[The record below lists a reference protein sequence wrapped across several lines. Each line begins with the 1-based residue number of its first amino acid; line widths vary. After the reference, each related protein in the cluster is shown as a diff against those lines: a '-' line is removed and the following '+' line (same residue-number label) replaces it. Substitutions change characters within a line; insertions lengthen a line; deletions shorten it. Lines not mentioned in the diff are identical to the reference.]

1 MSDYLTVHYDYSPAE
16 HVQALEETP
25 YRRWLKKWWVPGS
38 IALIAGGRIST
49 HSMVDDHTGC
59 RI

>member
-1 MSDYLTVHYDYSPAE
+1 L
-16 HVQALEETP
+16 
-25 YRRWLKKWWVPGS
+25 LKKWWVPES